1 MCREKN
7 RITETADGFRRN
19 AGFTI
24 IEILIAVFLAGLI
37 TSAAMG
43 LYLTQR
49 KQLSVQEE
57 VTDMQ
62 SNIRAATA
70 ELATK
75 IRMAGYKVPEG
86 LDAITA
92 WNTDPDSIL
101 LVYDSDDLRDV
112 QLEWPMPRP
121 SAELRCDGHDLSG
134 LNEGDWAYV
143 WDPNTKTGEFFLVTQ
158 VQNSG
163 HIQHNTMPLSK
174 AYPAGS
180 MVMKLQRFKYF
191 IDQTDANHPNLMVQ
205 YDGYAPQ
212 VYADNI
218 TQLNFLYSLSS
229 GNVVDVP
236 PSPNLVREVEISVAA
251 RNDRPDNEFHEQYR
265 TRMLTTGVKVRNI
278 GVN

>member
-1 MCREKN
+1 MCRKKN
-7 RITETADGFRRN
+7 RINETADGFRRN

-24 IEILIAVFLAGLI
+24 IEILIAVLLAGLI

-62 SNIRAATA
+62 SNIRAAMA

-101 LVYDSDDLRDV
+101 LVYDSDDLRNV
-112 QLEWPMPRP
+112 QIEHSMPQP
-121 SAELRCDGHDLSG
+121 SAELRCDGHDISALH
-134 LNEGDWAYV
+134 EGDWAYI

-158 VQNSG
+158 VQESD

-180 MVMKLQRFKYF
+180 KVMKLQRFKYF

-205 YDGYAPQ
+205 YDGNAPQ

-218 TQLNFLYSLSS
+218 TELNFQYTISS

-236 PSPNLVREVEISVAA
+236 PSPQVVREVGIDVAA
-251 RNDRPDNEFHEQYR
+251 RNDKPDNEFYEQYR
-265 TRMLTTGVKVRNI
+265 TRALNTRVMTRNL